1 MKSYE
6 FINEA
11 ESPEAIKASLSPAQL
26 KWLGG
31 ADPTDPYIM
40 SRLKSAVPDTAP
52 DIPAANPMSQDTAQ
66 TAQAAQAAAPVI
78 PAANPM
84 SQDTAQT
91 AQTAQAAQAAAPV
104 IPAANPM
111 SQDPAQTAQAAAPV
125 KLPTRPGQQTSG
137 RQPDPAVLKLQQDLI
152 AKGAKIKA
160 DGIMG
165 PATQAAQKAA
175 GTTSTQPGTMG
186 AYKTRAPAPGTIQQ
200 AATPA
205 KAAPPR
211 PGIGMAA
218 QFEWDRQYGKT
229 HNADGKPMGQAA
241 TPAAPAAPAAPLKPG
256 LGSSPMRGA
265 APAQAAT
272 PAPKAAPNQSSA
284 ETARLT
290 RVPAPTPAAPGAL
303 GSGTYGIT
311 PPPAPAAPARPTTAA
326 GAAAAARTQMGLPNR
341 PVTAPTD
348 AQMAKSGAPVTSGAT
363 NADRRDFEE
372 STDMMRRLSTMLKG

>member
-52 DIPAANPMSQDTAQ
+52 AIPAANPMSQDTAQ

-84 SQDTAQT
+84 
-91 AQTAQAAQAAAPV
+91 
-104 IPAANPM
+104 N
-111 SQDPAQTAQAAAPV
+111 QDPAQTAQAAAPV

-186 AYKTRAPAPGTIQQ
+186 AYKTRAPAPGTMQQ

-241 TPAAPAAPAAPLKPG
+241 TPAAPAAPLKPG

>member
-11 ESPEAIKASLSPAQL
+11 ESPEAIKASLSPEQL

-40 SRLKSAVPDTAP
+40 NRLKSAVPDTAP
-52 DIPAANPMSQDTAQ
+52 AVPAANPMSQDTAQ

-84 SQDTAQT
+84 AADP
-91 AQTAQAAQAAAPV
+91 AQAAQAAAPV

-111 SQDPAQTAQAAAPV
+111 SQDPAQAAQAAAAPAA

-137 RQPDPAVLKLQQDLI
+137 RKPDPAVLKLQQDLI
-152 AKGAKIKA
+152 AKGANIKA

-186 AYKTRAPAPGTIQQ
+186 AYKTRAPAPGTMQQ

-241 TPAAPAAPAAPLKPG
+241 TPAAPAAPLKPG

-272 PAPKAAPNQSSA
+272 PAPAPK
-284 ETARLT
+284 
-290 RVPAPTPAAPGAL
+290 PAAPAPKPAAAPPGEL

-311 PPPAPAAPARPTTAA
+311 PPPAPARPTTAA

-348 AQMAKSGAPVTSGAT
+348 AQMAKLQ
-363 NADRRDFEE
+363 E
-372 STDMMRRLSTMLKG
+372 STSKQSSFEYSVDQMRRMSAMLKG